1 MKLTALHINPKL
13 NIAALANEFRQNGKI
28 RISNVLT
35 DEFADQVFACLE
47 NDVPW
52 RVMYYNHEGKGPE
65 VVGRIYPQQW
75 EVMSEEQKQ
84 TLIDRVREEARDN
97 FHYLYNGYDV
107 LDARR
112 KGQDQQLFLQNFLDF
127 TGSDEYFNFIRQVSG
142 DQAFNRVDCH
152 AARYLPGHFL
162 KEHVDSSPFENR
174 HMAYVFNF
182 TRNWD
187 ADFGGLTHFLDD
199 RHLVTDTFIP
209 DFNSLT
215 LFKVPVPHS
224 VSAVTAFAPNP
235 RYSITGWFTRYD

>member
-1 MKLTALHINPKL
+1 MIVNWSTMKLTSPRINPDL
-13 NIAALANEFRQNGKI
+13 DIPALADEFRQHGKI

-35 DEFADQVFACLE
+35 EDFANQVFTCLDD
-47 NDVPW
+47 NVPW
-52 RVMYYNHEGKGPE
+52 RVMYYNHKGKGPE

-75 EVMSEEQKQ
+75 AVMSEEQKQ
-84 TLIDRVREEARDN
+84 ALIERVREEAGNN

-112 KGQDQQLFLQNFLDF
+112 KGQDPQLFLQKFLDF
-127 TGSDEYFNFIRQVSG
+127 VGSHEYFNFIRQVSG
-142 DQAFNRVDCH
+142 DQVFNRVDCH

-187 ADFGGLTHFLDD
+187 ADFGGLTLFLDD
-199 RHLVTDTFIP
+199 
-209 DFNSLT
+209 
-215 LFKVPVPHS
+215 
-224 VSAVTAFAPNP
+224 
-235 RYSITGWFTRYD
+235 

>member
-1 MKLTALHINPKL
+1 MNTTTALINPQL
-13 NIAALANEFRQNGKI
+13 DIDALAAEFRLNGKI
-28 RISNVLT
+28 RISDVLT
-35 DEFADQVFACLE
+35 NDFASKVFDCLHTE
-47 NDVPW
+47 VPW
-52 RVMYYNHEGKGPE
+52 QLMYYNHKGKGPE

-75 EVMSEEQKQ
+75 QAMSEEQRQALTNKIYQ
-84 TLIDRVREEARDN
+84 EATEN

-112 KGQDQQLFLQNFLDF
+112 KGQDPQLFLQTFLDF

-142 DQAFNRVDCH
+142 DQVFNRVDCH

-182 TRNWD
+182 THNWD

-199 RHLVTDTFIP
+199 NHQITDTFIP
-209 DFNSLT
+209 SYNTLT

-224 VSAVTAFAPNP
+224 VSVVTAFAPNP
-235 RYSITGWFTRYD
+235 RYSITGWFTRYN